1 MKAKGE
7 CLISVDIE
15 TAGPIPGEY
24 SMLSLGACVVGR
36 RDEGFYAELKP
47 LNSNAVPDAL
57 KVTGFNLTELGRTG
71 ERPEDAMGKLRA
83 WVASVSV
90 DTSPIFVG
98 FNAGF
103 DWSFVNWY
111 FHRFLGE
118 NPFGFAPLDIKSYY
132 MGLTGCSW
140 AETKS
145 SRIRAEYQPAK
156 PGNHNAL
163 TDAQAQAEIFEKMLA
178 SSSRKVEP
186 HLHEDA

>member
-1 MKAKGE
+1 MTSKRE
-7 CLISVDIE
+7 CFISVDVE

-36 RDEGFYAELKP
+36 RDETFYAELKP
-47 LNSNAVPDAL
+47 ISGNAVADAL

-71 ERPEDAMGKLRA
+71 ERPEEGMAKFRA
-83 WVASVSV
+83 WLAGVGEKPVF
-90 DTSPIFVG
+90 IG

-111 FHRFLGE
+111 FHRFLGN

-140 AETKS
+140 EETKS
-145 SRIRAEYQPAK
+145 SRIRAKFQPAK
-156 PGNHNAL
+156 AGGHNAL
-163 TDAQAQAEIFEKMLA
+163 NDALAQAEMFEKMLA
-178 SSSRKVEP
+178 AGR
-186 HLHEDA
+186 

>member
-1 MKAKGE
+1 MRAKGE

-24 SMLSLGACVVGR
+24 SMLSVGACVVGR
-36 RDEGFYAELKP
+36 RDESFYAELKP
-47 LNSNAVPDAL
+47 INSNAVPDAL
-57 KVTGFNLTELGRTG
+57 KVTGFDLTELGKTG
-71 ERPEDAMGKLRA
+71 EQPEDAMAKLGA
-83 WVASVSV
+83 WVASVSA

-140 AETKS
+140 TETKS
-145 SRIRAEYQPAK
+145 SRMRAEYQSAK
-156 PGNHNAL
+156 PANHNAL
-163 TDAQAQAEIFEKMLA
+163 ADAQAQAEMFEKMVEQEGRT
-178 SSSRKVEP
+178 SSARG
-186 HLHEDA
+186 

>member
-1 MKAKGE
+1 MSIKTE
-7 CLISVDIE
+7 CFISVDIE

-24 SMLSLGACVVGR
+24 SMLSLGACLVGR

-57 KVTGFNLTELGRTG
+57 KVTGFDLAELGRAG
-71 ERPEDAMGKLRA
+71 QRPEDVMSNLRA
-83 WVASVSV
+83 WVASVGAG
-90 DTSPIFVG
+90 TSPVFVG

-145 SRIRAEYQPAK
+145 SRIRAEYRPAI
-156 PGNHNAL
+156 PGNHQAL
-163 TDAQAQAEIFEKMLA
+163 ADARVQAEMFERMLA
-178 SSSRKVEP
+178 SSR
-186 HLHEDA
+186 